1 MLSDA
6 QVVKHATASS
16 ILVQDDEIIIGCH
29 WFPIDRQRVPII
41 KVFAVN
47 KGHSVKAALQALKN
61 SASINIEPV

>member
-6 QVVKHATASS
+6 QVVKYATASS
-16 ILVQDDEIIIGCH
+16 ILVRDDEIIIGCH

-47 KGHSVKAALQALKN
+47 KGHSVKAALQALKH
-61 SASINIEPV
+61 SA